1 MKKFKNYLLLSLI
14 GFLPLA
20 IKVEASFL
28 SGLQTAAG
36 QSGVGMVSLEDNI
49 VALINGLLSLVGLV
63 FIIMIILGGFK
74 WMTSQGN
81 SEKVTQAKEMIKNAI
96 IGITVVLLS
105 YTIVSAVYN
114 IIMAG
119 QA

>member
-14 GFLPLA
+14 SFLPLA
-20 IKVEASFL
+20 VKAESSFL

-36 QSGVGMVSLEDNI
+36 QSGLQTATSLEDYVVSI
-49 VALINGLLSLVGLV
+49 INGLLGLVGLI

-81 SEKVTQAKEMIKNAI
+81 SEKVKEAKEMIKNAI
-96 IGITVVLLS
+96 IGIAVVLLS
-105 YTIVSAVYN
+105 YTIVTAVYN
-114 IIMAG
+114 IIIIE
-119 QA
+119 